1 MIFMGQET
9 RSDFRLVRE
18 TTELQVK
25 WVQQRSLKTGCSFAL
40 NSVQICVAQ

>member
-9 RSDFRLVRE
+9 RSDFTLVRE

-25 WVQQRSLKTGCSFAL
+25 WVQERSLKTGCIYAL
-40 NSVQICVAQ
+40 DSA